1 MKKLFEIKHRFTGRV
16 LFSLECGSLK
26 VCLQAAVEAKTY
38 LRDADLRDADLRGAY
53 LGGADGEKIK
63 IKKHLFKY

>member
-1 MKKLFEIKHRFTGRV
+1 M
-16 LFSLECGSLK
+16 FSLECGSLK

-38 LRDADLRDADLRGAY
+38 LRDADLRDADLRGAD
-53 LGGADGEKIK
+53 LRDADLRDADGEKIK